1 MLTKHNNIKRILA
14 VILAVLALVG
24 GLYGICRAVRTAR
37 AYDVAPLT
45 DAQLTDLD
53 LTGITHLMIV
63 AHPDDETLWGGA
75 HIADGGY
82 LVVCIT
88 NGNNPTRSAEFQSV
102 MLASGNV
109 GLILSYPDKVA
120 GKRDNWNHV
129 RTQIRTDLEKVMTY
143 QPWEDI
149 VTHNAKG
156 EYGHIHHKMT
166 HQIVTA
172 LYDADQ
178 LQMPLYVFGKY
189 YRAAALPD
197 VKDTLTPVSD
207 EGLEKKEKLLQLYT
221 SQAHTI
227 QGLSHMNP
235 YEMWTQTRGGAAD
248 DTAA

>member
-102 MLASGNV
+102 MQASGNV

-156 EYGHIHHKMT
+156 EYGWSRDFDEIKATVSREMQALGTDYIDFGFLHCVDEDEDFDKL
-166 HQIVTA
+166 TA
-172 LYDADQ
+172 VGVWD
-178 LQMPLYVFGKY
+178 
-189 YRAAALPD
+189 
-197 VKDTLTPVSD
+197 
-207 EGLEKKEKLLQLYT
+207 
-221 SQAHTI
+221 
-227 QGLSHMNP
+227 
-235 YEMWTQTRGGAAD
+235 
-248 DTAA
+248 

>member
-102 MLASGNV
+102 MQASGNV

-143 QPWEDI
+143 QPCG
-149 VTHNAKG
+149 KK
-156 EYGHIHHKMT
+156 YGRSFFFNI
-166 HQIVTA
+166 
-172 LYDADQ
+172 
-178 LQMPLYVFGKY
+178 
-189 YRAAALPD
+189 
-197 VKDTLTPVSD
+197 
-207 EGLEKKEKLLQLYT
+207 
-221 SQAHTI
+221 
-227 QGLSHMNP
+227 
-235 YEMWTQTRGGAAD
+235 
-248 DTAA
+248 

>member
-1 MLTKHNNIKRILA
+1 MAN
-14 VILAVLALVG
+14 
-24 GLYGICRAVRTAR
+24 
-37 AYDVAPLT
+37 
-45 DAQLTDLD
+45 
-53 LTGITHLMIV
+53 
-63 AHPDDETLWGGA
+63 
-75 HIADGGY
+75 
-82 LVVCIT
+82 
-88 NGNNPTRSAEFQSV
+88 
-102 MLASGNV
+102 
-109 GLILSYPDKVA
+109 
-120 GKRDNWNHV
+120 
-129 RTQIRTDLEKVMTY
+129 TQKVMTL
-143 QPWEDI
+143 EDTAKLI
-149 VTHNAKG
+149 AKVHANATGGAKFEYDNAKG

>member
-1 MLTKHNNIKRILA
+1 MKSHHIKFQKILA
-14 VILAVLALVG
+14 VLLAILALVG
-24 GLYGICRAVRTAR
+24 GLFGLCRAVASAR
-37 AYDVAPLT
+37 AYDIAPLT
-45 DAQLTDLD
+45 DERLAELD

-88 NGNNPTRSAEFQSV
+88 NGYNATRSAEFQAV
-102 MLASGNV
+102 MQASNNV

-120 GKRDNWNHV
+120 GKRDDWTHV
-129 RTQIRTDLEKVMTY
+129 RSQIQTDLEKVMTY

-172 LYDADQ
+172 LYDANQ
-178 LQMPLYVFGKY
+178 LQEPLYVFGKY
-189 YRAAALPD
+189 YRAATLPD
-197 VKDTLTPVSD
+197 VQDSLTPISDDTL
-207 EGLEKKEKLLQLYT
+207 KQKEALLQLYT

-227 QGLSHMNP
+227 QNLSHMNP
-235 YEMWTQTRGGAAD
+235 YEMWTQIRGGSTD
-248 DTAA
+248 DNNT

>member
-1 MLTKHNNIKRILA
+1 M
-14 VILAVLALVG
+14 
-24 GLYGICRAVRTAR
+24 
-37 AYDVAPLT
+37 
-45 DAQLTDLD
+45 
-53 LTGITHLMIV
+53 
-63 AHPDDETLWGGA
+63 
-75 HIADGGY
+75 
-82 LVVCIT
+82 VCIT

-102 MLASGNV
+102 MQASGNV

-166 HQIVTA
+166 HQI
-172 LYDADQ
+172 
-178 LQMPLYVFGKY
+178 
-189 YRAAALPD
+189 PD

>member
-88 NGNNPTRSAEFQSV
+88 NGKDKYMLSCRWTPRLRSQKASAVIRARPASVPNP
-102 MLASGNV
+102 ASRRP
-109 GLILSYPDKVA
+109 S
-120 GKRDNWNHV
+120 
-129 RTQIRTDLEKVMTY
+129 
-143 QPWEDI
+143 
-149 VTHNAKG
+149 
-156 EYGHIHHKMT
+156 
-166 HQIVTA
+166 
-172 LYDADQ
+172 
-178 LQMPLYVFGKY
+178 
-189 YRAAALPD
+189 
-197 VKDTLTPVSD
+197 
-207 EGLEKKEKLLQLYT
+207 
-221 SQAHTI
+221 
-227 QGLSHMNP
+227 
-235 YEMWTQTRGGAAD
+235 RG
-248 DTAA
+248 TAAPSSRKSGT

>member
-102 MLASGNV
+102 MQASGNV
-109 GLILSYPDKVA
+109 GLILSGQGCRKAGQLESCPHPDPDRP
-120 GKRDNWNHV
+120 GKGHDLSALGGHCD
-129 RTQIRTDLEKVMTY
+129 TQRQGRIRTHPPQNDTPDRHRTVRCR
-143 QPWEDI
+143 PAA
-149 VTHNAKG
+149 N
-156 EYGHIHHKMT
+156 
-166 HQIVTA
+166 
-172 LYDADQ
+172 
-178 LQMPLYVFGKY
+178 
-189 YRAAALPD
+189 AALCLWQVLPCRSAPGCQGHRFPTRD
-197 VKDTLTPVSD
+197 WRKRRNCYSCTLPRHIRSRD
-207 EGLEKKEKLLQLYT
+207 FL
-221 SQAHTI
+221 I
-227 QGLSHMNP
+227 
-235 YEMWTQTRGGAAD
+235 
-248 DTAA
+248 